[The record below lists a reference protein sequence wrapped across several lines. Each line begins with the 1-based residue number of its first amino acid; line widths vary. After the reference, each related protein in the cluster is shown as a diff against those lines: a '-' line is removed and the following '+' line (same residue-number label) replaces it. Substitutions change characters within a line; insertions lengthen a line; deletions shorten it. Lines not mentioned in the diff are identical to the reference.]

1 VTLGERDQSTG
12 LVVVQSGVR
21 AGEQVVV
28 VPSEVKE
35 GTPVTLAADIG
46 ASVPAADSAASAAA
60 TSGAKE

>member
-1 VTLGERDQSTG
+1 
-12 LVVVQSGVR
+12 VVQSGVR